1 MDLTWLK
8 DVVPGIATA
17 LGGPLAGV
25 AASFI
30 ADKLGV
36 SDKTVEAVTGAIQG
50 NKITPEQITALK
62 LAEIEFQKFLK
73 QNEIDLEA
81 INAGDRD
88 SARRRETA
96 VRDWVPGALA
106 MGITGGFFGIL
117 GWLMGYGVPPSGGDA
132 LLVMLGAL
140 GSGFTGVLAY
150 YFGSSAGSASKSND
164 IARLMA
170 RPQ

>member
-1 MDLTWLK
+1 MDLSWLK

-36 SDKTVEAVTGAIQG
+36 SDKTVEAVTEAIQG
-50 NKITPEQITALK
+50 NKLSPEQVSSLR

-73 QNEIDLEA
+73 QNDINLEA
-81 INAGDRD
+81 IHAGDRD

-96 VRDWVPGALA
+96 VRDWVPGTLA
-106 MGITGGFFGIL
+106 VGITVGFFGIL
-117 GWLMGYGVPPSGGDA
+117 GWLMVNGVPPSGGDA

-150 YFGSSAGSASKSND
+150 YFGSSAGSAAKSSD
-164 IARLMA
+164 IAKLMD
-170 RPQ
+170 RQ

>member
-1 MDLTWLK
+1 MDLSWLK
-8 DVVPGIATA
+8 DVVPGIAVA

-25 AASFI
+25 AASFV

-36 SDKTVEAVTGAIQG
+36 SDKTVEAVTEAIQG
-50 NKITPEQITALK
+50 NKLSPEQVSSLR

-73 QNEIDLEA
+73 QNDINLEA
-81 INAGDRD
+81 IHAGDRD

-96 VRDWVPGALA
+96 VRDWVPGTLA
-106 MGITGGFFGIL
+106 VGITVGFFGIL
-117 GWLMGYGVPPSGGDA
+117 GWLMVNGVPPSGGDA

-150 YFGSSAGSASKSND
+150 YFGSSAGSAAKSSD
-164 IARLMA
+164 IAKLMD
-170 RPQ
+170 RQ

>member
-1 MDLTWLK
+1 MDLSWLK

-36 SDKTVEAVTGAIQG
+36 SEKTVEAVTEAIQG
-50 NKITPEQITALK
+50 NKLSPEQVSSLK

-81 INAGDRD
+81 IHAGDRD

-96 VRDWVPGALA
+96 VRDWVPGTLA
-106 MGITGGFFGIL
+106 VGITVGFFGIL
-117 GWLMGYGVPPSGGDA
+117 GWLMVNGVPPSGGDA

-150 YFGSSAGSASKSND
+150 YFGSSAGSAAKSSD

-170 RPQ
+170 KQ

>member
-1 MDLTWLK
+1 MDLSWLK

-36 SDKTVEAVTGAIQG
+36 SEKTVEAVTEAIQG
-50 NKITPEQITALK
+50 NKLSPEQVSSLR

-73 QNEIDLEA
+73 QNDINLEA
-81 INAGDRD
+81 IHAGDRD

-96 VRDWVPGALA
+96 VRDWVPGTLA
-106 MGITGGFFGIL
+106 VGITVGFFGIL
-117 GWLMGYGVPPSGGDA
+117 GWLMVNGVPPSGGDA

-150 YFGSSAGSASKSND
+150 YFGSSAGSAAKSGD
-164 IARLMA
+164 IAKLMD
-170 RPQ
+170 RQ